1 MNDTKLEPE
10 YSDAFSTWQTAPSP
24 DTSAAFLQTVQPAML
39 STIRTHTGDTNPLL
53 ISRARRT
60 MLTALPQYDPR
71 KASMR
76 TFMYQQLQGL
86 KRYNR
91 QQGEGLKTPERISF
105 DRKALEGYEKEMEH
119 ELGRSPSDQ
128 EIADRYGFSMR
139 RLARVRQYNPGVAEG
154 TLERASG
161 QVFGGVNQSKVPY
174 EDQWNDHV
182 YSQLDPVNQ
191 KIFEHTLG
199 YNGNRKL
206 DNAALARK
214 LRITPGA
221 VSQRKQKI
229 QQLLDQ
235 VSLLEGL

>member
-1 MNDTKLEPE
+1 MIDTKLEPE
-10 YSDAFSTWQTAPSP
+10 YGDAFGAWQSTPSP
-24 DTSAAFLQTVQPAML
+24 ETSTALLQTLHPAMM
-39 STIRTHTGDTNPLL
+39 STVRTHVGDTNPLL
-53 ISRARRT
+53 VSKARRT
-60 MLTALPQYDPR
+60 MLTALPQYNPQ

-128 EIADRYGFSMR
+128 EIADRYGFSMK

-161 QVFGGVNQSKVPY
+161 QVFGGINQTKVPY
-174 EDQWNDHV
+174 EDQWNDYV

-206 DNAALARK
+206 DNTALASK

-235 VSLLEGL
+235 VSLLEGM